1 MEKLSAIKVL
11 GIHGPNAAKVLL
23 LCEELGL
30 PYETETIPL
39 TDVKNPTYVA
49 INPNGRLPSIQDP
62 NAGLTLWESGAII
75 EYLTEKYDKQLKLSF
90 APGTSETYHARQ
102 WLYYQTTG
110 QGPYYGQ
117 AMWFIIYQPLPEARE
132 RYVKEVNRVTGVLD
146 GHLALQKPD
155 TDGNV
160 WFLGGR
166 FSYVDIAF
174 LTWQHTAE
182 PRIPNEEF
190 NQDNYPHVKKWV
202 ENMLTRPSVKKV
214 LKLQEAK

>member
-1 MEKLSAIKVL
+1 MEPIKVL
-11 GIHGPNAAKVLL
+11 GIHGPNAGKVIL

-30 PYETETIPL
+30 PYETEVIPL
-39 TDVKNPTYVA
+39 NDVKNPNYVA

-62 NAGLTLWESGAII
+62 NTDLTLWESGAII
-75 EYLTEKYDKQLKLSF
+75 EYLTEKYDTDYKLSF
-90 APGTSETYHARQ
+90 
-102 WLYYQTTG
+102 TTG

-132 RYVKEVNRVTGVLD
+132 RYVKEVNRVTGVLE
-146 GHLALQKPD
+146 GHLAKQKPD
-155 TDGNV
+155 ADGNS

-166 FSYVDIAF
+166 LSYLDIAF
-174 LTWQHTAE
+174 FTWQNTAE

-190 NQDNYPHVKKWV
+190 NQDDYPHVKKWLD
-202 ENMLTRPSVKKV
+202 NMLSRPSVKKL

>member
-1 MEKLSAIKVL
+1 MAEIKPIKVL
-11 GIHGPNAAKVLL
+11 GIHGPNAGKVIL

-30 PYETETIPL
+30 PYETEIIPL
-39 TDVKNPTYVA
+39 TNVKTPEYVA

-62 NAGLTLWESGAII
+62 NTGLTLWESGAII
-75 EYLTEKYDKQLKLSF
+75 EYLTETYDKDHKLSF
-90 APGTSETYHARQ
+90 VAGTAESYHARQ

-132 RYVKEVNRVTGVLD
+132 RYVKEVNRVTGVLE
-146 GHLALQKPD
+146 GHLAKQKPD
-155 TDGNV
+155 EDGNH

-166 FSYVDIAF
+166 LSYVDIAF
-174 LTWQHTAE
+174 FTWQHTVE

-190 NQDNYPHVKKWV
+190 NQDDYPHVNKWRD
-202 ENMLTRPSVKKV
+202 NMLTRPSVKKV